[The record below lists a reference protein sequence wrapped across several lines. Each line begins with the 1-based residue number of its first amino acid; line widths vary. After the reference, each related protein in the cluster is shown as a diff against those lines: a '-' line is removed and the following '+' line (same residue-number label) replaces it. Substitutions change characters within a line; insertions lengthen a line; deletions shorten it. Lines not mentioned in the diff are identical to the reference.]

1 MLTRLRR
8 VRTGL
13 SGYGEVLKSPG
24 ALRLL
29 VSAFPSRMA
38 YGMVSLAIYFK
49 VHQETNSIAV
59 AGLAAGANALAGAT
73 TAGIRGWIIDR
84 YGMHWP
90 LRTLVPLYAA
100 MLIALGFGQD
110 ERALVI
116 LAAVLGFSAPPIN
129 LSVRPLWKVTVSE
142 EKLRT
147 AYALDTAAMNASSVI
162 APVIATWLSISYNA
176 RIALI
181 LCASLMLLGGFL
193 ILLTSQ
199 VKIWRPE
206 KKEEDTL
213 SLWRVRGIQLLAL
226 EGVVMGIGWGMFDIA
241 IPALGTLEGMQ
252 NRVGTIFAVMAA
264 FNVVGGLIAGTL
276 SRKVSALKA
285 FRLNYLLWAI
295 LSIPLAFTHFNWS
308 LGVTVAFLA
317 FLGGAQQVFY
327 WEITEA
333 VRPKGTAVQALAWL
347 WTIEGSAAALAIAAG
362 GFISEH
368 LSPRYCLFITTIAL
382 FIGFFIITLGKRALA
397 NADRIPTAEEDLRAM
412 EETSDTT
419 R

>member
-1 MLTRLRR
+1 
-8 VRTGL
+8 
-13 SGYGEVLKSPG
+13 
-24 ALRLL
+24 
-29 VSAFPSRMA
+29 
-38 YGMVSLAIYFK
+38 
-49 VHQETNSIAV
+49 
-59 AGLAAGANALAGAT
+59 
-73 TAGIRGWIIDR
+73 
-84 YGMHWP
+84 
-90 LRTLVPLYAA
+90 
-100 MLIALGFGQD
+100 
-110 ERALVI
+110 
-116 LAAVLGFSAPPIN
+116 
-129 LSVRPLWKVTVSE
+129 
-142 EKLRT
+142 
-147 AYALDTAAMNASSVI
+147 
-162 APVIATWLSISYNA
+162 
-176 RIALI
+176 
-181 LCASLMLLGGFL
+181 MLLGGFL
-193 ILLTSQ
+193 ILLTAQ

-206 KKEEDTL
+206 NKEEDTL

-295 LSIPLAFTHFNWS
+295 LSIPLAFTHFDWS

-368 LSPRYCLFITTIAL
+368 LSPRYCRR
-382 FIGFFIITLGKRALA
+382 GFAGDGRNFRYDEM
-397 NADRIPTAEEDLRAM
+397 NQR
-412 EETSDTT
+412 
-419 R
+419 